1 MVPYLPNPTAF
12 LQAELTGTPSEL
24 SQLAGPLQVQQRD
37 SLAVVRSPITK
48 GMWKQPHHFPVVS
61 GLVEIPGI
69 YAIRAKENLSGRVT
83 IGRRFRIVRPFPLGH

>member
-37 SLAVVRSPITK
+37 SLSSGPATGQPGRCAKPNNK
-48 GMWKQPHHFPVVS
+48 GN
-61 GLVEIPGI
+61 VET
-69 YAIRAKENLSGRVT
+69 AA
-83 IGRRFRIVRPFPLGH
+83 PFPGGVRTCGNPRNLCDSG